1 MMSMIEYVCN
11 TNTPKFEADEFGV
24 PELQRRTCPRKSQR
38 AKNLGEV
45 AHTSNSRISE
55 TEARQLSGV

>member
-24 PELQRRTCPRKSQR
+24 PELQS
-38 AKNLGEV
+38 KNLPQKITKGKE
-45 AHTSNSRISE
+45 SRG
-55 TEARQLSGV
+55 SGTYF